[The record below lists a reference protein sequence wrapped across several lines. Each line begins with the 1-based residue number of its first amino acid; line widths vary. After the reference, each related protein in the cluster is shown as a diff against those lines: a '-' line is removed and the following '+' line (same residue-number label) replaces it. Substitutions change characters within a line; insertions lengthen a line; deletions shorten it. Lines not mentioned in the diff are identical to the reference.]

1 MPIRWPWESDKAYN
15 KRLEAWVAVVEARQA
30 GKTARVSER
39 QGGRTER
46 TQAKAEGGYYSAEAI
61 AARQATVQSGID
73 AGLTAAQGI
82 AQAFGYDVELDGE
95 SGRAAPTGTMTTTA
109 TTSSSG
115 MDQQTMMILAA
126 LALGGVLLLSSRK

>member
-1 MPIRWPWESDKAYN
+1 MRWPWETSQDY
-15 KRLEAWVAVVEARQA
+15 KRRLDARTARVEARQ
-30 GKTARVSER
+30 
-39 QGGRTER
+39 QGRTDR
-46 TQAKAEGGYYSAEAI
+46 IAAKASGGYYDPASV
-61 AARQATVQSGID
+61 AARQGTVQSTVD
-73 AGLTAAQGI
+73 AGLTAAEGI